1 MDYKKNTSDGIRLSK
16 ALAKAG
22 VASRR
27 ACEKLIFDGDVR
39 VNGRVELVPQAK
51 VVIGRDQIQVGK
63 KQIIAPENK
72 VYYLLNKPKNFI
84 CSSLH
89 ADNKRLVIDIFA
101 HLPYRLFTVGRLDR
115 DTTGLLILTN
125 DGHFAH
131 KVIHPSSNLTKSYL
145 VKTGKEITH
154 DDLKMISEGVDID
167 GTFVKPVSVT
177 KIRKATIKVCV
188 REGKKREVR
197 RLVEKADLK
206 IIILKRIRIG
216 GLILGDLP
224 EGSFRILTEKERE
237 VIFQ

>member
-1 MDYKKNTSDGIRLSK
+1 MDYKKNISDGIRLSK

-27 ACEKLIFDGDVR
+27 ACEKLIFDGSVR
-39 VNGRVELVPQAK
+39 VNGKVELLPQAK

-63 KQIIAPENK
+63 KPILAPENK

-84 CSSLH
+84 CSNLH
-89 ADNKRLVIDIFA
+89 GDNKRLVIDLFA

-125 DGHFAH
+125 DGHFAQ

-145 VKTGKEITH
+145 VKTGREITH
-154 DDLKMISEGVDID
+154 EDLKTISEGVDIE

-177 KIRKATIKVCV
+177 KIRKATVKVCV

-206 IIILKRIRIG
+206 IITLKRIRIG
-216 GLILGDLP
+216 GLTLGDLA
-224 EGSFRILTEKERE
+224 EGSFRVLTEKERE